1 MLKKQF
7 RVTENRD
14 FQIIYKKGKYG
25 QEKAFKINFLGNR
38 RSFSRFTVVV
48 SKKTE
53 KSAVKRNRAKRVFR
67 EAIRAVYPEIKDG
80 YDFIINIKKEGLA
93 TDLESVKKEI
103 KEILKKNNLFK

>member
-25 QEKAFKINFLGNR
+25 QEKNFKLNFLGNR

-67 EAIRAVYPEIKDG
+67 EAIRAMFTEVKDG
-80 YDFIINIKKEGLA
+80 FDFIINIKKEGLTA
-93 TDLESVKKEI
+93 DLETIKKDI
-103 KEILKKNNLFK
+103 KEILLKNNLLK